1 MNHIRRG
8 AGRPLLLVHGLGGSW
23 RSWETILDSLARERG
38 VIAVDLPGFGQTPP
52 PPREVSIPSQADALT
67 DS

>member
-1 MNHIRRG
+1 MDHIRRG
-8 AGRPLLLVHGLGGSW
+8 AGRPLLLVHGLRGSS

-38 VIAVDLPGFGQTPP
+38 VIAVDLSGFGETPP
-52 PPREVSIPSQADALT
+52 LSGKVSIPSLADALT